1 MPLYDA
7 FTREFGAKGLPRSL
21 SKLLSTL
28 FAGAPDSAAPARE
41 YVTYTVLYDAT
52 ALAAPTVQ
60 EVCVA
65 PFDAEVFRVDSI
77 VNTAVNAD
85 TAVTIEIDGGSA
97 LDTLQTGT
105 TKGTVD
111 SYSPGG
117 VITATSDGTAAS
129 GDVLICVTLRSRAS

>member
-1 MPLYDA
+1 MPPP
-7 FTREFGAKGLPRSL
+7 TQ
-21 SKLLSTL
+21 STL
-28 FAGAPDSAAPARE
+28 EKIMALYERTSQATPDGALVSFS
-41 YVTYTVLYDAT
+41 VLYDAT

-60 EVCVA
+60 EVGVA
-65 PFDAEVFRVDSI
+65 PFAGKIVYASTL

-111 SYSPGG
+111 SYSRHARRDCRGRR
-117 VITATSDGTAAS
+117 DH
-129 GDVLICVTLRSRAS
+129 GDLRWHRGLRRRDRHGDHAEGKLTYAFV

>member
-1 MPLYDA
+1 MALYERTSQATPD
-7 FTREFGAKGLPRSL
+7 GALVSF
-21 SKLLSTL
+21 S
-28 FAGAPDSAAPARE
+28 
-41 YVTYTVLYDAT
+41 VLYDAT

-60 EVCVA
+60 EVGVA
-65 PFDAEVFRVDSI
+65 PFAGKIVYASTL

-111 SYSPGG
+111 SYSPAPPDAIAAGG

-129 GDVLICVTLRSRAS
+129 GDVIVTVIMQKGS